1 MRLLL
6 LLLAVQWSVIWAG
19 APVIVLLEA
28 LDPNTVMSLPP
39 VGLPIVERIDVT
51 APVPAP
57 AVVGVRDIVV
67 PLGLT
72 CDSITIDV
80 PLGRQWPG
88 FTGMRRDPA
97 RSRFYRFVPPYNL
110 IAGSW
115 DFAKL
120 VRARGCVLFLST
132 HTHMASTSTLP
143 GHWSRQSMAR
153 GIRRAPRASIDSRS
167 KSIARGWVACDMGW
181 ACILNSCVCPPSLP
195 PSSHIGLAGHG
206 RSKHV

>member
-88 FTGMRRDPA
+88 FTGMRRDPT
-97 RSRFYRFVPPYNL
+97 RSHFYRWVPPYNL

-120 VRARGCVLFLST
+120 VRARDALFPLT
-132 HTHMASTSTLP
+132 HGQHVDTAWTLVTP
-143 GHWSRQSMAR
+143 VNGTWNP
-153 GIRRAPRASIDSRS
+153 PRATGLYRFTLQ
-167 KSIARGWVACDMGW
+167 V
-181 ACILNSCVCPPSLP
+181 NSSWLGGVRYGLGMYLELVRVSPPP
-195 PSSHIGLAGHG
+195 PHHTLA
-206 RSKHV
+206 